1 MKEIVDSL
9 FLCVIFW
16 TLIGPLNVFYVAEPE
31 KRDPAMR
38 THVYHLKVHFVS
50 TASMGKEEPEV
61 TKEKGLHMIEI
72 REGSWEDWPAWRGAS
87 HIEWVVDIL
96 ENSEVSES
104 FLMRVSVKERK
115 DVRNTS
121 HLWGCILTLGR
132 VGNAILEVAADR

>member
-9 FLCVIFW
+9 FLCVIWSYFELWSAPW
-16 TLIGPLNVFYVAEPE
+16 TSLNVAEPE

-87 HIEWVVDIL
+87 HIEWVVDNS
-96 ENSEVSES
+96 ENGEVSES
-104 FLMRVSVKERK
+104 FLMRLSEK